1 MYSFISTLLEDKGLG
16 SLAPVV
22 AYMASIAI
30 ALVAAIFVRQISRK
44 LLVNFFSRQKREWSE
59 AFVKNKFFTWV
70 SNLVLP
76 IFLSFAVADI
86 DRHSVFWSRV
96 IAVLLVIIV
105 IFLVDSLIRGIGDIY
120 SSYEVSKAVPLR
132 GVLQVLEI
140 VVFVIGGII
149 LVSIFVDRSP
159 AALLGGLGA
168 MTAIVTIVFKDAILG
183 FVAGIQLSANDLVR
197 VGDIIE
203 MTQRDIFGTVQ
214 DISLVT
220 VKVEAHDK
228 TTIAIP
234 TYTFVSEPFINR
246 RSMAVA
252 GARRIMRSFNID
264 ASTVCV
270 YKSEPDKR
278 QATNL
283 TIFRE
288 HLTQYLKTRED
299 IRQDMTILVR
309 QLTAAEHGIPLEI
322 VVFVAE
328 VDLVPYENIQSNI
341 FDYIY
346 GVLPEFGLQLYQRP
360 SAYIKEG
367 EKPCCE

>member
-1 MYSFISTLLEDKGLG
+1 MYSFISTLLEDRGFG
-16 SLAPVV
+16 SFASTV
-22 AYMASIAI
+22 AYMVSIAI
-30 ALVAAIFVRQISRK
+30 ALIAAIFVRQIIRK
-44 LLVNFFSRQKREWSE
+44 LLLNVLSRQKREWVA
-59 AFVKNKFFTWV
+59 AFIKNKFFTWV
-70 SNLVLP
+70 SNLTLP

-86 DRHSVFWSRV
+86 DRHYVFWSRF

-105 IFLVDSLIRGIGDIY
+105 MFLMDSLIRGIGDIY

-159 AALLGGLGA
+159 TALLGGLGA
-168 MTAIVTIVFKDAILG
+168 MTAIVTIVFKDAIMG

-228 TTIAIP
+228 TTIAVP
-234 TYTFVSEPFINR
+234 TYAFISEPFINR
-246 RSMAVA
+246 RSMAAA

-264 ASTVCV
+264 ASTVRT
-270 YKSEPDKR
+270 SHTE
-278 QATNL
+278 AAGNETTN
-283 TIFRE
+283 ISVFRE
-288 HLTQYLKTRED
+288 YLTSYLKTRED
-299 IRQDMTILVR
+299 IRQDMTVLVR
-309 QLTAAEHGIPLEI
+309 QLTAAEHGIPLE
-322 VVFVAE
+322 VVAFATE
-328 VDLVPYENIQSNI
+328 VDLVPYENIQSDI
-341 FDYIY
+341 FDHIY
-346 GVLPEFGLQLYQRP
+346 GVLPKFGLRLYQRP
-360 SAYIKEG
+360 SAYVKE
-367 EKPCCE
+367 ESTCCE